1 MKGVPAAPSS
11 PHDADRRRRL
21 EAPAAAA
28 PAQLGGTDDRDVPD
42 LARDPGAA
50 AIDRGADDDA
60 RTDAVGR
67 LDVPDVIQPANRPE
81 PVLADRAHV
90 RVECRPFTPS
100 NGRIEQFHDP

>member
-28 PAQLGGTDDRDVPD
+28 PAQLGGTDDRDVRD

-60 RTDAVGR
+60 RNDAVGR
-67 LDVPDVIQPANRPE
+67 LDVPDVVQPASRPE
-81 PVLADRAHV
+81 PVLADRAMSASSAGHLL
-90 RVECRPFTPS
+90 RPTAEF
-100 NGRIEQFHDP
+100 EQFHDP